1 MSVFVQV
8 AAFATDVPSNLYAFH
23 RYTGNS
29 TTLYNTLVCQFK
41 MQFPGWARGFHILLN
56 KPPTHALRPVIPINA
71 CTPRITAAAGTKLA
85 GASSASNVT
94 DVAY

>member
-1 MSVFVQV
+1 VSVFVQV

-29 TTLYNTLVCQFK
+29 TTLYKTLACQFK
-41 MQFPGWARGFHILLN
+41 MQFPGWAQGFHILLN

-94 DVAY
+94 ASSY